1 MYRHRPRRQAP
12 AVSREGEVYRVTAD
26 GIERLV
32 AMTDM
37 ESEEAVARLQ
47 QKLRSAGVDAALAAA
62 GCADGDTVRIGELE
76 FIYAD
81 DA

>member
-1 MYRHRPRRQAP
+1 
-12 AVSREGEVYRVTAD
+12 
-26 GIERLV
+26 
-32 AMTDM
+32 MTDM
-37 ESEEAVARLQ
+37 ESDDAVARLQ
-47 QKLRSAGVDAALAAA
+47 QKLRTAGVDAALAAA

>member
-1 MYRHRPRRQAP
+1 
-12 AVSREGEVYRVTAD
+12 VSREGDVYRVTAA

-37 ESEEAVARLQ
+37 ESDEAVGRLQ
-47 QKLRSAGVDAALAAA
+47 QKLRTAGVDAALAAA
-62 GCADGDTVRIGELE
+62 GCVDGDTVRIGELE